1 MCTLKNSLHEGGGWE
16 VGGGECVMIVRI
28 VRIVDCECVR
38 VVTMR

>member
-1 MCTLKNSLHEGGGWE
+1 MCTLKNSLHEGGE

-28 VRIVDCECVR
+28 VRIVDGECVR